1 MSLRDQFG
9 EEPEHHPIDKDLS
22 LHPSE
27 QKSLAGDPESLGT
40 PEQDPALEQ
49 ALKNFRASV
58 LAWSEAE
65 LGRARTGSRL
75 PAKTMRQRSWRLAA
89 GWALGC
95 VLVAGSAGGGV
106 YERHHRQELARMAA
120 AARAAES
127 ERLVAAARA
136 REDEEDLL
144 AKVDSDVS
152 REVPSAMEPLA
163 RLMAEDEAK

>member
-9 EEPEHHPIDKDLS
+9 EEPNRLAERTEMGGDAMAPELHPIDENLS
-22 LHPSE
+22 P
-27 QKSLAGDPESLGT
+27 GT
-40 PEQDPALEQ
+40 PELGE
-49 ALKNFRASV
+49 ALKNFRASI

-65 LGRARTGSRL
+65 YSRPRT
-75 PAKTMRQRSWRLAA
+75 AVKTVRQRSWRLAA

-95 VLVAGSAGGGV
+95 VLVAGGAGGAV

-120 AARAAES
+120 ARAAES
-127 ERLVAAARA
+127 ERLVAAERA
-136 REDEEDLL
+136 RVEEEDLL